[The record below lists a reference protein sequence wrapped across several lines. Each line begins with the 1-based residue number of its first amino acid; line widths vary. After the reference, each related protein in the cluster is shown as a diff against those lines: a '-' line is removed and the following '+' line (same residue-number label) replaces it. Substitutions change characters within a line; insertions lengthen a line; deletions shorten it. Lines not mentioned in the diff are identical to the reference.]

1 MTSSDRLGLRGTIL
15 AVAVAVA
22 VAAVGNGLQSSIL
35 DDLHDGV
42 LEGKD
47 PSMRRLGINPPIRD
61 TSRQKFPC

>member
-47 PSMRRLGINPPIRD
+47 PSMRRLGIPR
-61 TSRQKFPC
+61 